1 MKTKKLYFIKSYKKF
16 KYNKNFRIYII
27 KCFIIIFSFYS
38 IKSIFLNIIFLN
50 HTIILFISYI
60 KTQMQIKN
68 IEKLILLYKN
78 SNSKKIKKFKK
89 CNIPKISVISPIYNS
104 EKYILR
110 FLRSI
115 QNQNF
120 LEIEI
125 ILVDDCS
132 NDNSV
137 FLIEKYIKEDE
148 RIILIKNKIN
158 KGTFITRNLGV
169 LFSKSKYIN

>member
-1 MKTKKLYFIKSYKKF
+1 ME
-16 KYNKNFRIYII
+16 
-27 KCFIIIFSFYS
+27 
-38 IKSIFLNIIFLN
+38 
-50 HTIILFISYI
+50 
-60 KTQMQIKN
+60 IKN

-169 LFSKSKYIN
+169 LFSKSKYINNY